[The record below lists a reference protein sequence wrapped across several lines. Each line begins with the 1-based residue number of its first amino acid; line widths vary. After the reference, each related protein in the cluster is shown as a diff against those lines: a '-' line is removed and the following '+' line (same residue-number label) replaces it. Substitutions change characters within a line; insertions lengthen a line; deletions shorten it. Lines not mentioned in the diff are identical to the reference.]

1 MEMIVE
7 ICEPNVPVLTP
18 VQKQISDLMQDGN
31 TLFQIALKVHMGM
44 KKLRD
49 EIFEIRKREA
59 IMSRGKMIDESIKVK
74 IVDMWKNQGISQAE
88 IIRQLGV
95 ASSTVS
101 RTIME
106 YNRKGMHNPEKKS
119 QINEEFEQAVDQMIA
134 EAEEKSAD
142 AEHVAEVREQ
152 FVETLQKLPEVI
164 WNALDDQVHALNLEI
179 EAREQRIAELK
190 EELVE
195 LEDKRYAIEQWMEEH
210 T

>member
-1 MEMIVE
+1 MTGVMEMIVE
-7 ICEPNVPVLTP
+7 IGEPNVPVLIPT
-18 VQKQISDLMQDGN
+18 QKQICDLMQDGS

-59 IMSRGKMIDESIKVK
+59 IMAKGKKIDESIKVK

-106 YNRKGMHNPEKKS
+106 HNREGLHDPKKKS
-119 QINEEFEQAVDQMIA
+119 QINEEF
-134 EAEEKSAD
+134 
-142 AEHVAEVREQ
+142 
-152 FVETLQKLPEVI
+152 
-164 WNALDDQVHALNLEI
+164 
-179 EAREQRIAELK
+179 
-190 EELVE
+190 
-195 LEDKRYAIEQWMEEH
+195 
-210 T
+210 